1 MRNLIYILLLLPFL
15 VLGQT
20 IPDKKYHAGTEI
32 SKTYHGGVEVWSAGS
47 AFPLDDPD
55 FVVSFYAEDLGA
67 DESAVAT
74 WPDRI
79 GSNDATQGTGA
90 NQPKVNVEGDGKK
103 AVDFDGTNDGLS
115 ITEVAAL
122 NFTPGNPIS
131 LVVVTGEKAW
141 GADQMALFKGN
152 TSSSVTGLEYGFYA
166 SGIDQLRG
174 NTYGANGTY
183 GTKTAS
189 NVDVWIVTSDG
200 TNSELFKNGVSAAT
214 WIAGTADISSDI
226 WIGARLGGSKFFS
239 GSIRAVGIA
248 NTLLDASQLT
258 AINSYGW

>member
-1 MRNLIYILLLLPFL
+1 MRNLINIFLFLPLL
-15 VLGQT
+15 VCGQT
-20 IPDKKYHAGTEI
+20 IPDKKYHAGAEI
-32 SKTYHGGVEVWSAGS
+32 SKTYHGGVEVWSAAS

-79 GSNDATQGTGA
+79 GVNDATQGTGA
-90 NQPKVNVEGDGKK
+90 NQPKVNVEADGKK
-103 AVDFDGTNDGLS
+103 AVDFDGVNDGLS
-115 ITEVAAL
+115 ITEVIAL

-131 LVVVTGEKAW
+131 LVIVTGQKAW

-174 NTYGANGTY
+174 NIYGANGTY
-183 GTKTAS
+183 GLKTAS
-189 NVDVWIVTSDG
+189 DVDVWIV
-200 TNSELFKNGVSAAT
+200 NSNGSTAELFKNGVSVSS
-214 WIAGTADISSDI
+214 WSVGTADISSDI
-226 WIGARLGGSKFFS
+226 WIGSRLGTGKYFN

-248 NTLLDASQLT
+248 NVLLDAGQLT